1 MPAQERTDERWN
13 KLFILPFVHLSSIHW
28 SVVTHDVWLS
38 SYVSLRLVDPSFSFP
53 SLHPWFLSYLF
64 CIPYFYC
71 PSLPLP
77 SSHLFISPIAID
89 LFQSTRFPIFFS
101 SLPAPLS
108 LIPSLQFPCPS
119 HSFVSFPSLLIS
131 FPCCLSSLACTAVAA
146 SQAIKQWEFSTPQMC
161 WWMGGRVEKVEG
173 GQRTG
178 WMLGGAR
185 TTYTCLFQVR
195 NVTEH
200 CFF

>member
-1 MPAQERTDERWN
+1 MEQAVYPSLCTSIQHPLISSYSWCLAFF
-13 KLFILPFVHLSSIHW
+13 LCLSSPGW
-28 SVVTHDVWLS
+28 PLFLS
-38 SYVSLRLVDPSFSFP
+38 FSTLDSSFTCSAFLISTVPPFLSHLPTFSFP
-53 SLHPWFLSYLF
+53 R
-64 CIPYFYC
+64 
-71 PSLPLP
+71 LPLIFSNP
-77 SSHLFISPIAID
+77 PV
-89 LFQSTRFPIFFS
+89 FPFS
-101 SLPAPLS
+101 SPHFLP